1 MKRIIPMT
9 AVLLLIIGTAYS
21 AEGYI
26 ISRTEKQTFT
36 TSPSFWDQERT
47 YSRTEERTVTDP
59 LFPERTYSRT
69 EERTVTDPLFPERA
83 YSRTEERTVTD
94 PLFPE
99 GTYSRTEERTVT
111 DPLLWDRERTYS
123 RTEERTV
130 TDPLFSERTYFRS
143 WTGSR
148 SSLET
153 VTRD

>member
-69 EERTVTDPLFPERA
+69 EERTVTDPLFPEGTYR
-83 YSRTEERTVTD
+83 RTEERTMTDDD
-94 PLFPE
+94 PLF
-99 GTYSRTEERTVT
+99 
-111 DPLLWDRERTYS
+111 WDRERTYS